1 MVLFNSFTCLVVF
14 SYNSLRDFCV
24 SSLRSFSCLSVF
36 SCIPLRQL
44 FVSFLKSSTIV
55 MRYVF
60 LNQSC
65 FSGGLGY
72 PGLGGRTGF

>member
-1 MVLFNSFTCLVVF
+1 
-14 SYNSLRDFCV
+14 
-24 SSLRSFSCLSVF
+24 VF